1 MTRRPG
7 RGHDVAEASAPSRQ
21 PGALS
26 AADTPPSCDKF
37 FAQMRFHDHTDMQLS
52 IKKLGADCL

>member
-26 AADTPPSCDKF
+26 AADTLLSDTFPDE
-37 FAQMRFHDHTDMQLS
+37 FHDHTDS
-52 IKKLGADCL
+52 I

>member
-26 AADTPPSCDKF
+26 AAEKPNFTITPTASE
-37 FAQMRFHDHTDMQLS
+37 S
-52 IKKLGADCL
+52 IKKLGAW